1 LRNLKII
8 TYLGLS
14 LIIIC
19 SSLNISALLP
29 KNITDD
35 IWTDGKFEG
44 IIKIGESTGN
54 ITGMINLGRESTK
67 GVFISTIQMS
77 DEIFKAKGWFRETL
91 LFGFF
96 KKGSILIPILG
107 NIVLQRSS
115 FEATLILPKGSIEA
129 TYNASYLPP
138 ISGEYSI
145 GVKEYHLIDESREEV
160 LTDEPGDH
168 REFILKVW
176 YPTDYDV
183 EGEWYEYMSEIMFA
197 WLMGRAPIPLPG
209 ISETAYKDVMPHG
222 KVDVPLAANT
232 GPLPIVLFAH
242 GLDGTIEIYSSFI
255 EELVS
260 RGYVVLSMNHPYI
273 AGVVEFP
280 DGRTVYH
287 QDFSWQDNPEYSDKA
302 LRTIIE
308 DAKYAL
314 DFVEILNSPNML
326 FDGRLDMEH
335 IGMYGHSFGGAST
348 LVCCAEDT
356 RFDCGLTLDGVIY
369 KDWLPYGINK
379 PIFMMTADGRFN
391 TTDIE
396 YIWEKEGTDVYKM
409 SIIGSTHYGY
419 TDVGLLL
426 SHMLPLIPQ
435 ELLNFGTVD
444 AKLMVEIVRLFIVG
458 FFDVYLKS
466 APVQSII
473 DLAEEFELYILF
485 DYK

>member
-1 LRNLKII
+1 MRNLKII

-44 IIKIGESTGN
+44 IIIIGESTGN
-54 ITGMINLGRESTK
+54 ITGMINLGRESTE

-77 DEIFKAKGWFRETL
+77 DEIFKAKGWFRESL

-222 KVDVPLAANT
+222 KVDVPIAANT
-232 GPLPIVLFAH
+232 GPLPIVLFEPQ
-242 GLDGTIEIYSSFI
+242 LC
-255 EELVS
+255 LV
-260 RGYVVLSMNHPYI
+260 
-273 AGVVEFP
+273 
-280 DGRTVYH
+280 
-287 QDFSWQDNPEYSDKA
+287 
-302 LRTIIE
+302 
-308 DAKYAL
+308 
-314 DFVEILNSPNML
+314 
-326 FDGRLDMEH
+326 
-335 IGMYGHSFGGAST
+335 
-348 LVCCAEDT
+348 
-356 RFDCGLTLDGVIY
+356 
-369 KDWLPYGINK
+369 LP
-379 PIFMMTADGRFN
+379 
-391 TTDIE
+391 
-396 YIWEKEGTDVYKM
+396 
-409 SIIGSTHYGY
+409 
-419 TDVGLLL
+419 
-426 SHMLPLIPQ
+426 
-435 ELLNFGTVD
+435 
-444 AKLMVEIVRLFIVG
+444 
-458 FFDVYLKS
+458 
-466 APVQSII
+466 
-473 DLAEEFELYILF
+473 
-485 DYK
+485 

>member
-1 LRNLKII
+1 MNLKII

-29 KNITDD
+29 KSITDD
-35 IWTDGKFEG
+35 IWADGKFEG
-44 IIKIGESTGN
+44 IIKIEESTGN
-54 ITGMINLGRESTK
+54 ITGMMNLGRDSTK
-67 GVFISTIQMS
+67 GVFKATIQIG
-77 DEIFKAKGWFRETL
+77 DVTFEAKGWFREPL

-96 KKGSILIPILG
+96 KKGSISIPIFG
-107 NIVLQRSS
+107 DIVLQRSS
-115 FEATLILPKGSIEA
+115 FEANLIVPNCSIEA
-129 TYNASYLPP
+129 TYLASYLPP
-138 ISGEYSI
+138 ISGEYGI

-160 LTDEPGDH
+160 LTDDPVDH
-168 REFILKVW
+168 REFMLKVW

-183 EGEWYEYMSEIMFA
+183 EGEWYEYMPEIMFA
-197 WLMGRAPIPLPG
+197 WLIGRAPIPLPG
-209 ISETAYKDVMPHG
+209 VSETAYKDVMPHG
-222 KVDVPLAANT
+222 KVDVPISVNT
-232 GPLPIVLFAH
+232 GPFPVVLFAH

-260 RGYVVLSMNHPYI
+260 RGYVVLSMNHPYV

-287 QDFSWQDNPEYSDKA
+287 QDVSWQNDSEYADKA
-302 LRTIIE
+302 FRTIIE

-314 DFVEILNSPNML
+314 DYVEFLNAPNMI

-335 IGMYGHSFGGAST
+335 VGMYGHSFGGAST
-348 LVCCAEDT
+348 SVCCAEDT
-356 RFDCGLTLDGVIY
+356 RIDCGLTLDGVIY
-369 KDWLPYGINK
+369 GDWLPAGVTK
-379 PIFMMTADGRFN
+379 PFFMMTADGRLN
-391 TTDIE
+391 TTGVE
-396 YIWEKEGTDVYKM
+396 YIWEKEESNVYKM

-444 AKLMVEIVRLFIVG
+444 AKVMTEIVRLFIVG

-466 APVQSII
+466 EPVNGII
-473 DLAEEFELYILF
+473 DLAEEFDLYIQF